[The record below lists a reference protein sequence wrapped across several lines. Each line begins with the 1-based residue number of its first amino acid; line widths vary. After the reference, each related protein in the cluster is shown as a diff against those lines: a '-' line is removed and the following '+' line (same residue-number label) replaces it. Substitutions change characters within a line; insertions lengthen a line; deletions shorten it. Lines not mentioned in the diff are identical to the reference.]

1 MQNTKTNSIFE
12 LLITLLLGT
21 VIGLITLGFV
31 KSLKEI
37 ELIHEHFNQGFPYQL
52 LLIPIVLIVIELTKR
67 NTLYFPT
74 KAAHLVD
81 EKTSQ
86 YWTVFMSF
94 FHFSGTLLSHLSG
107 VSVGRESAVVLYS
120 SGLARVFRLSWTY
133 WGPIAGSIGF
143 AAVVGQYWVA
153 PFFMMELFGRTGF
166 VQKIYSF
173 MGAML
178 AVLIMKSF
186 NSDQLFSNVVVT
198 TDMGFFKKLIFLFFF
213 AVCAGYLMRFYKKIY
228 FVLSN
233 YFKLQSLP
241 AKVIVSCILAFF
253 LYLPEFRK
261 FQSLGLVQISD
272 LSVLT
277 TSFLDCLTKLFFTLI
292 STTLGFLGGEF
303 IPLIYSGVYFGH
315 SFFDYFG
322 YNPALGA
329 VLGAFMLFAGATRF
343 KWTSYILILNLMG
356 FSWWFWTYFIVSAA
370 VGFSGPGSIYK
381 REITQ

>member
-1 MQNTKTNSIFE
+1 MQNTKTSPIFD

-21 VIGLITLGFV
+21 IIGFLTLGFV
-31 KSLKEI
+31 NCLSAI
-37 ELIHEHFNQGFPYQL
+37 ELVHKHFNQKFPYHL
-52 LLIPIVLIVIELTKR
+52 LLIPVVLIVIELTKR

-94 FHFSGTLLSHLSG
+94 FHFAGTVLSHLSG

-120 SGLARVFRLSWTY
+120 AGLARVFRLSWTY

-153 PFFMMELFGRTGF
+153 PFFMMELFGRTSF

-173 MGAML
+173 IGAML

-186 NSDQLFSNVVVT
+186 NPDQLFSNVVAT

-233 YFKLQSLP
+233 YFRSQSLWS
-241 AKVIVSCILAFF
+241 KVTVSVILAFF

-261 FQSLGLVQISD
+261 FQSLGLAQISD
-272 LSVLT
+272 LSVVT
-277 TSFLDCLTKLFFTLI
+277 ASFLDGITKLFFTLV

-343 KWTSYILILNLMG
+343 KWTGYILVLNLMG
-356 FSWWFWTYFIVSAA
+356 FSWWFWAYFSVSAA
-370 VGFSGPGSIYK
+370 VAFSGPNSIYK
-381 REITQ
+381 KEITL